1 MRGVANV
8 HPMTAEMALQ
18 LGRALAYLVRS
29 GPHRHRIVV
38 GKDTR
43 LSGYMLEQAIASGIC
58 SMGVDVMLSGPL
70 PTPGIAFLTESMRAD
85 AGVVISASHNPYQDN
100 GIKFF
105 SRDGFKLPDELELQ
119 IERLVLDGD
128 EGDAGAQDFRALR
141 PTATRIG
148 KAKRI
153 DDAIGRY
160 VVFLKSLF
168 PKDLTLDGLTV
179 VVDCAHGAAYHVAPA
194 VFEELGA
201 KVIPIGV
208 KPDGTNINDGC
219 GAIHPEGMARAIQKH
234 GADLGL
240 ALDGDA
246 DRVIL
251 ADEQGRVVDGDA
263 IMALVGRD
271 LIRQGTLAKRTVVA
285 TVMSNLGLERAL
297 APVKGRVVRTA
308 VGDRYVVE
316 EMRRSGYNFGGEQSG
331 HLIFLD
337 HVTTGD
343 GVAAA
348 LNVLAVMQREGRPL
362 SELARCFEPVPQAL
376 VNVAVREKRPLAE
389 LPAVARAIARGREG
403 ARGGGARPRPVLRD
417 REQGPR
423 ARRGAGREADPRARR
438 GDRGRAAQGARV
450 APARSRG
457 RATRPGARFW
467 VRFPACPLASAST
480 STTSRRSAS
489 PAARSTPTR
498 WPPRCS
504 RSSAAPTRSPSTC
517 ARTAGT
523 SRSGTSRSCAAPSR
537 PGSTSRWPR
546 RRRW

>member
-1 MRGVANV
+1 MATHDEPSKRRRGAPLNGALPARAPRNEARAAPQPAERRLFGTDGVRGVANV

-18 LGRALAYLVRS
+18 LGRALAYVVRNGS
-29 GPHRHRIVV
+29 HRHRIVV

-58 SMGVDVMLSGPL
+58 SMGVDVMLCGPL

-105 SRDGFKLPDELELQ
+105 SRDGFKLPDETELR
-119 IERLVLDGD
+119 IERLVLDSGD
-128 EGDAGAQDFRALR
+128 GDAGTEDFRALR

-148 KAKRI
+148 KAKRL

-160 VVFLKSLF
+160 IVFLKSLF

-201 KVIPIGV
+201 RVIPLGV
-208 KPDGTNINDGC
+208 KPDGKNINDGC
-219 GAIHPEGMARAIQKH
+219 GAVHPEGMARAIQKH
-234 GADLGL
+234 GAHLGL

-251 ADEQGRVVDGDA
+251 ADEKGRVVDGDA

-271 LIRQGTLAKRTVVA
+271 LLRQGTLAKRTVVA
-285 TVMSNLGLERAL
+285 TVMSNIGLERAL
-297 APVKGRVVRTA
+297 APVRGRVVRTA

-348 LNVLAVMQREGRPL
+348 LNVLAVIRREGRPL

-376 VNVAVREKRPLAE
+376 VNVAVRERRPLAQ
-389 LPAVARAIARGREG
+389 LPGVGRAIAGVERALGAEGR
-403 ARGGGARPRPVLRD
+403 VLVRFSGT
-417 REQGPR
+417 ENK
-423 ARRGAGREADPRARR
+423 
-438 GDRGRAAQGARV
+438 ARV
-450 APARSRG
+450 LVEGPDAKRI
-457 RATRPGARFW
+457 RAQAELIAEELRKALG
-467 VRFPACPLASAST
+467 
-480 STTSRRSAS
+480 
-489 PAARSTPTR
+489 
-498 WPPRCS
+498 
-504 RSSAAPTRSPSTC
+504 
-517 ARTAGT
+517 
-523 SRSGTSRSCAAPSR
+523 
-537 PGSTSRWPR
+537 
-546 RRRW
+546 

>member
-1 MRGVANV
+1 
-8 HPMTAEMALQ
+8 
-18 LGRALAYLVRS
+18 
-29 GPHRHRIVV
+29 
-38 GKDTR
+38 
-43 LSGYMLEQAIASGIC
+43 MLEQAIASGIC
-58 SMGVDVMLSGPL
+58 SMGVDVMLCGPL

-105 SRDGFKLPDELELQ
+105 SRDGFKLPDEMELD
-119 IERLVLDGD
+119 IERLVLDASP
-128 EGDAGAQDFRALR
+128 EDAGAERFRALR

-194 VFEELGA
+194 VLEELGA
-201 KVIPIGV
+201 KVIPLGV

-219 GAIHPEGMARAIQKH
+219 GAVHPEGMARAIQKH

-251 ADEQGRVVDGDA
+251 ADERGRVVDGDA

-271 LIRQGTLAKRTVVA
+271 LIRRGTLAKRTVVA
-285 TVMSNLGLERAL
+285 TVMSNLGLERSL
-297 APVKGRVVRTA
+297 AEVRGKVVRTA

-316 EMRRSGYNFGGEQSG
+316 QMRRAGYNFGGEQSG

-362 SELARCFEPVPQAL
+362 SALARCFEPVPQAL
-376 VNVAVREKRPLAE
+376 VNVAVRERRPLAE
-389 LPAVARAIARGREG
+389 LPVVGRAIAGVERALGADGR
-403 ARGGGARPRPVLRD
+403 VL
-417 REQGPR
+417 
-423 ARRGAGREADPRARR
+423 
-438 GDRGRAAQGARV
+438 
-450 APARSRG
+450 
-457 RATRPGARFW
+457 
-467 VRFPACPLASAST
+467 VRF
-480 STTSRRSAS
+480 
-489 PAARSTPTR
+489 
-498 WPPRCS
+498 
-504 RSSAAPTRSPSTC
+504 
-517 ARTAGT
+517 
-523 SRSGTSRSCAAPSR
+523 SGTENKVRVLVEGPDAKRIRAHAELIADELR
-537 PGSTSRWPR
+537 KAIG
-546 RRRW
+546 

>member
-1 MRGVANV
+1 MPSRDPMKPSRAHSPNGAALLRAPRPASGPRARNTASPPISNEARMAPVRSPAPVQRRLFGTDGVRGVANV
-8 HPMTAEMALQ
+8 YPMTAEMALQ
-18 LGRALAYLVRS
+18 LGRALAYIMRS

-105 SRDGFKLPDELELQ
+105 SRDGFKLPDEQELE
-119 IERLVLDGD
+119 IERLVLDAGDD
-128 EGDAGAQDFRALR
+128 EGAADFRALR

-160 VVFLKSLF
+160 VVFLKSIF

-194 VFEELGA
+194 VLEELGA
-201 KVIPIGV
+201 KVIPLGV
-208 KPDGTNINDGC
+208 KPDGKNINDGC
-219 GAIHPEGMARAIQKH
+219 GAVHPEGMARAIARH

-251 ADEQGRVVDGDA
+251 ADERGRIVDGDA
-263 IMALVGRD
+263 IMAVVGRD
-271 LIRQGTLAKRTVVA
+271 LIRRGTLAKRTVVA

-297 APVKGRVVRTA
+297 AGAKGRVVRTA
-308 VGDRYVVE
+308 VGDRYVVD

-348 LNVLAVMQREGRPL
+348 LNVLAVMRREERPL
-362 SELARCFEPVPQAL
+362 SELARCFEPVPQSL
-376 VNVAVREKRPLAE
+376 VNVAVREKRPLSD
-389 LPAVARAIARGREG
+389 LPGVGRAIAAVERALGADGRVLVRFSGTENKVRVLVEG
-403 ARGGGARPRPVLRD
+403 PD
-417 REQGPR
+417 
-423 ARRGAGREADPRARR
+423 ARRIKAHAEQIADELRKAL
-438 GDRGRAAQGARV
+438 G
-450 APARSRG
+450 
-457 RATRPGARFW
+457 
-467 VRFPACPLASAST
+467 
-480 STTSRRSAS
+480 
-489 PAARSTPTR
+489 
-498 WPPRCS
+498 
-504 RSSAAPTRSPSTC
+504 
-517 ARTAGT
+517 
-523 SRSGTSRSCAAPSR
+523 
-537 PGSTSRWPR
+537 
-546 RRRW
+546 

>member
-1 MRGVANV
+1 MNGGGRARPVGNEARVATPEADRAARRLFGTDGVRGVANV

-18 LGRALAYLVRS
+18 LGRALAYIVRN
-29 GPHRHRIVV
+29 GPHRHRILV

-105 SRDGFKLPDELELQ
+105 SRDGFKLPDDMELQ
-119 IERLVLDGD
+119 MERLVLDA
-128 EGDAGAQDFRALR
+128 EEAHDFRELR

-160 VVFLKSLF
+160 VVFLKAIF

-194 VFEELGA
+194 VLEELGA
-201 KVIPIGV
+201 RVIPLGV
-208 KPDGTNINDGC
+208 KPDGKNINDDC
-219 GAIHPEGMARAIQKH
+219 GAVHPEGMARAIAKH
-234 GADLGL
+234 GAHLGL

-246 DRVIL
+246 DRVIM
-251 ADEQGRVVDGDA
+251 ADEKGRIVDGDA

-271 LIRQGTLAKRTVVA
+271 LIRRGTLSKRTVVA
-285 TVMSNLGLERAL
+285 TVMSNLGLERSL
-297 APVKGRVVRTA
+297 SGVKGRVVRTP
-308 VGDRYVVE
+308 VGDRYVVD
-316 EMRRSGYNFGGEQSG
+316 EMRRAGYNFGGEQSG

-348 LNVLAVMQREGRPL
+348 LNVLAVMQREQRPL
-362 SELARCFEPVPQAL
+362 SDLARCFEPFPQAL
-376 VNVAVREKRPLAE
+376 VNVAVREKRPLSD
-389 LPAVARAIARGREG
+389 LPDVGRAIAAVEKALGDDGR
-403 ARGGGARPRPVLRD
+403 VL
-417 REQGPR
+417 
-423 ARRGAGREADPRARR
+423 
-438 GDRGRAAQGARV
+438 
-450 APARSRG
+450 
-457 RATRPGARFW
+457 
-467 VRFPACPLASAST
+467 VRF
-480 STTSRRSAS
+480 
-489 PAARSTPTR
+489 
-498 WPPRCS
+498 
-504 RSSAAPTRSPSTC
+504 
-517 ARTAGT
+517 
-523 SRSGTSRSCAAPSR
+523 SGTENKVRILVE
-537 PGSTSRWPR
+537 GSDAKRIR
-546 RRRW
+546 AHAELIAGEIRKVLA